1 MPTESSRRARNS
13 NAALET
19 EVALVKNDLSQ
30 MGQLFSKLE
39 VALDKITDVS
49 NNIGQILAV
58 HEQRLQ
64 DGEKEFKTLKDEM
77 VSAESKFDNEVKD
90 LHSRLTSNS
99 REIENKMSK
108 EIDKVLDSIKDL
120 KEHLITKNDKIEERL
135 TALERWRWI
144 LVGAVFVAAVLI
156 PEMPNF
162 LAFLLN

>member
-64 DGEKEFKTLKDEM
+64 DGEKEFQTLKDEM
-77 VSAESKFDNEVKD
+77 VTAESKFDNEVKD
-90 LHSRLTSNS
+90 LHSRLTSNT
-99 REIENKMSK
+99 RELENKMSK
-108 EIDKVLDSIKDL
+108 EIDKVLESIKDL
-120 KEHLITKNDKIEERL
+120 KDHLIDKNDKIEQRL

-144 LVGAVFVAAVLI
+144 LVGAMFVAVIFL
-156 PEMPNF
+156 PELPNI
-162 LAFLLN
+162 LTLLK

>member
-90 LHSRLTSNS
+90 LHSRLTSNT
-99 REIENKMSK
+99 RELENKMSK

-120 KEHLITKNDKIEERL
+120 KDHLIDKNDKIEQRL

-144 LVGAVFVAAVLI
+144 LVGAMFVAVIFL
-156 PEMPNF
+156 PELPNILTF
-162 LAFLLN
+162 LK

>member
-64 DGEKEFKTLKDEM
+64 DGEKEFQTLKDEM
-77 VSAESKFDNEVKD
+77 VTAESKFDNEVKD
-90 LHSRLTSNS
+90 LHSRLTSNT
-99 REIENKMSK
+99 RELENKMSK

-120 KEHLITKNDKIEERL
+120 KDHLIDKNDKIEQRL

-144 LVGAVFVAAVLI
+144 LVGAMFVAVIFL
-156 PEMPNF
+156 PELPNI
-162 LAFLLN
+162 LTLLK